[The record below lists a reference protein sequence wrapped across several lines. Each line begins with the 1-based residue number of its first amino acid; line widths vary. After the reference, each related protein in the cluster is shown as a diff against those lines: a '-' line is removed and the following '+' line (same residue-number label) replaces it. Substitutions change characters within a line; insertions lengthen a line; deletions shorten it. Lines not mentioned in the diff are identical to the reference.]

1 MRDVILID
9 NLDSFS
15 FNLVEAFERL
25 GCAVAVRRNTIPAD
39 EAIAHVR
46 AHNALIVLS
55 PGPGRP
61 EDAGSLMA
69 IVDGAIGRCDVLGIC
84 LGQQAIV
91 RHAGGSVDRA
101 PVPVH
106 GKAWLLSHDGMGVFC
121 GLPSPLRVG
130 RYHSLCT
137 PAPPERFHVHARID
151 GMAMAMADRAA
162 RQTGLQFHPESI
174 LTRDGDA
181 MLANILA
188 GR

>member
-1 MRDVILID
+1 MRDVLLID

-25 GCAVAVRRNTIPAD
+25 GCRVAVRRNTIAAG
-39 EAIAHVR
+39 EAIAV
-46 AHNALIVLS
+46 AQASDALIVLS

-69 IVDGAIGRCDVLGIC
+69 IVDHAIGRCDVLGIC
-84 LGQQAIV
+84 LGHQAIV

-106 GKAWLLSHDGMGVFC
+106 GKAWPLPHDGRGAFT

-137 PAPPERFHVHARID
+137 PAPPERFHVHAMIEV
-151 GMAMAMADRAA
+151 MAMAIADRAA

-181 MLANILA
+181 MLANIVA

>member
-1 MRDVILID
+1 MRNVLLID

-25 GCAVAVRRNTIPAD
+25 GCRVSVRRNTIGASG
-39 EAIAHVR
+39 AIALAQV
-46 AHNALIVLS
+46 NDALIVLS

-69 IVDGAIGRCDVLGIC
+69 IVDAAIGRCDVLGIC

-91 RHAGGSVDRA
+91 LHAGGRVDRA

-106 GKAWLLSHDGMGVFC
+106 GKAWPLDHDGLGPFT
-121 GLPSPLRVG
+121 GLAGPLRVG

-137 PAPPERFHVHARID
+137 PNPPGRFTVHARI
-151 GMAMAMADRAA
+151 GAMAMAISDRAA

-188 GR
+188 RR